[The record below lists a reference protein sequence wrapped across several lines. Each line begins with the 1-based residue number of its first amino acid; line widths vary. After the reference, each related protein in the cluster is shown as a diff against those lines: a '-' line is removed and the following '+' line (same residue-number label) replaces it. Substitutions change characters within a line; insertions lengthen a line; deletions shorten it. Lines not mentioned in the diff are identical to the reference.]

1 MMHADYMELYI
12 LKKKKKKER
21 KAKREKWE
29 LNDYFAIGRYCRNLN
44 E

>member
-12 LKKKKKKER
+12 LQKKKKR